1 MILLILAIAS
11 LGAGLYSAIAYFL
24 GAQSQQSYHNL
35 LLGATLS
42 WFVFATM
49 WASRKP
55 KP

>member
-11 LGAGLYSAIAYFL
+11 LGLGLYAAIAFFL
-24 GAQSQQSYHNL
+24 GTLPQQSYQNL

-55 KP
+55 KG

>member
-1 MILLILAIAS
+1 MILLVLAIAS
-11 LGAGLYSAIAYFL
+11 LGVGLYSAIAFFFGVL
-24 GAQSQQSYHNL
+24 PEQSYRNL

-55 KP
+55 KS